1 MKGFGPKLH
10 IAISGLCDF
19 SVSKEL
25 YDFRTPS
32 VVPDLSNLRKP
43 LQVDW
48 DMARRL
54 FVGNPKIGSVE
65 LDLDKARELFVPNMP
80 WDTQEEDDE
89 ELDEEWDDC
98 DDEWD

>member
-10 IAISGLCDF
+10 IANPGLCDF
-19 SVSKEL
+19 SVPKKL

-54 FVGNPKIGSVE
+54 FVGNPELGNVE
-65 LDLDKARELFVPNMP
+65 LDLDKARELFLPNMP
-80 WDTQEEDDE
+80 WDGEEADNEDE
-89 ELDEEWDDC
+89 EQSLYYPN
-98 DDEWD
+98 

>member
-10 IAISGLCDF
+10 IANPGLCDF
-19 SVSKEL
+19 SVPKEL

-32 VVPDLSNLRKP
+32 VAPDLSNLRNP

-54 FVGNPKIGSVE
+54 FVGNPELGNIQ

-80 WDTQEEDDE
+80 WDDEEADNENEEQYDDDE
-89 ELDEEWDDC
+89 E
-98 DDEWD
+98 